1 MNKIIEQEL
10 AGEKALQARDW
21 VQILA
26 RYRTPSLT
34 RSIFELVVTLVPFTA
49 LWALAWVCLSYSH
62 WLAFALSIF
71 NSLFI
76 VRLFAIQHD
85 CGHASF
91 FKNRKV
97 SDWVGRALGILTVTP
112 YDVWRR
118 THSQHHSVSG
128 HLERQG
134 MGDIHT
140 KTVAEYQALNKRQKF
155 FYRLYRHPFVLFALG
170 PTYLFI
176 FQNRLPLG
184 LMTAGAKYWT
194 SAMGTNAAIFAI
206 LGTIYYF
213 GGWAPVVLIFLPST
227 ILAATLGVWLFYV
240 QHQFEETNW
249 DRDEEWDVHESA
261 LSGSSHYDLP
271 IVLQWFSANIGIHH
285 VHHLYSRIPF
295 YRLPQI
301 IKDHPSLSE
310 NQRLTI
316 RESLASVKLHLWDEA
331 ERRLISYK
339 EMHARYGR
347 S

>member
-1 MNKIIEQEL
+1 MNKIFDQGV
-10 AGEKALQARDW
+10 GETQQLKARDW
-21 VQILA
+21 IQVLA

-34 RSIFELVVTLVPFTA
+34 RSIFELAVTLVPFAA
-49 LWALAWVCLSYSH
+49 LWALAWISISYSH
-62 WLAFALSIF
+62 WLALGLSLV
-71 NSLFI
+71 NGLFL

-91 FKNRKV
+91 FSNRKV
-97 SDWVGRALGILTVTP
+97 SDWVGRGLGILTVTP

-118 THSQHHSVSG
+118 THSEHHSASG
-128 HLERQG
+128 NLDRQG

-140 KTVAEYQALNKRQKF
+140 MTVSEYRALSKKQQF
-155 FYRLYRHPFVLFALG
+155 MYRLYRHPFVLFALG
-170 PTYLFI
+170 PAYLFI
-176 FQNRLPLG
+176 LQNRLPLG

-194 SAMGTNAAIFAI
+194 SAMGTNAAIVAA
-206 LGTIYYF
+206 LSVVYYF
-213 GGWAPVVLIFLPST
+213 GGWAPLVLIFLPST
-227 ILAATLGVWLFYV
+227 ILAATIGVWLFYV
-240 QHQFEETNW
+240 QHQFEETHW
-249 DRDEEWDVHESA
+249 DKNDDWDMHDAA
-261 LSGSSHYDLP
+261 LEGSSHYDLP

-331 ERRLISYK
+331 ERRLITYK
-339 EMHARYGR
+339 EAKLKYG
-347 S
+347 